1 MVDWLRSKTPA
12 VAVEVNNDQ
21 EANQFLEENQ
31 VTIMMIVILVIVI
44 VMLMSATTNTMQ

>member
-21 EANQFLEENQ
+21 EANQLLEENQ
-31 VTIMMIVILVIVI
+31 VTIMMIVI